1 MPYDQLARWLA
12 GGAAAAAAL
21 CTGPQAA
28 ACAALAGAALLAAGS
43 ATVLYAALVN
53 SNWDAYRAY
62 ERVIAEAN
70 AGLHP
75 YPPEITA
82 TPGAPAQPGYYPGER
97 LNEDPFAGTVIY
109 RATQL
114 ARTSTP
120 EPEPDPTPSPARI
133 PIPYDTCTSTPRP
146 KRCDPQRV
154 AQWKSTF
161 RTRVVNPSSPWSWE
175 RYQYWTAGPLIY
187 QVDYNGVSI
196 AADGIRDSDC
206 SFVDAKYAGTNQSFY
221 VPGST
226 GNPELEQRIQAKTRA
241 QFKDQYGRLI
251 DDPTSPMVRLEVVTN
266 RPESQLLFQTLLAGV
281 PGSVILN
288 TLVP

>member
-21 CTGPQAA
+21 CTWPQAA
-28 ACAALAGAALLAAGS
+28 ACAALAGAALLAVGS

-120 EPEPDPTPSPARI
+120 EPEPDPTPSPTRI

-146 KRCDPQRV
+146 KRCDPD
-154 AQWKSTF
+154 AF
-161 RTRVVNPSSPWSWE
+161 RTWWNGLPLAGGIVNANWYRYEQQVTRDAPGTLGGTRPKRVPAVTE
-175 RYQYWTAGPLIY
+175 FI
-187 QVDYNGVSI
+187 D
-196 AADGIRDSDC
+196 ADGALVTECRLL
-206 SFVDAKYAGTNQSFY
+206 DAKYESIPPWADIDDEVRRYRLALLTPTGI
-221 VPGST
+221 PGSQPI
-226 GNPELEQRIQAKTRA
+226 GLEFRISNSSLRQPLEAA
-241 QFKDQYGRLI
+241 LI
-251 DDPTSPMVRLEVVTN
+251 RGG
-266 RPESQLLFQTLLAGV
+266 FA
-281 PGSVILN
+281 LN
-288 TLVP
+288 TNGFVTEFPYVR